1 MFFTKMQDI
10 REIYNKTKVK
20 LEAVR
25 SRLLTELQGLE
36 YVLDNELCDTYGD
49 PLDAETLLEATNNLI
64 ADKTEVQEELDI
76 VNSQIKYLVD
86 WLEKNQ

>member
-20 LEAVR
+20 LESVR

-49 PLDAETLLEATNNLI
+49 PLDTETLLEATNNLI
-64 ADKTEVQEELDI
+64 ADKTEVQEELEI